1 MKGITT
7 IAAIPGSGS
16 GCQSALPAE
25 KTMES
30 IGIRGFGRV
39 EVVEYRVGEPAPWD
53 VTHESWHYCG
63 PDGRMYQARVLQKT
77 AAQILAD
84 VDEFNIPFQR
94 FMIQTPHE
102 WRGAVFSPPPDEV
115 WEIALYDSGVA
126 RLIGV
131 HAKNPPADLLDAA
144 GGGE

>member
-1 MKGITT
+1 MNGITT
-7 IAAIPGSGS
+7 LRALPGSGS

-25 KTMES
+25 V
-30 IGIRGFGRV
+30 GIRGFGRV
-39 EVVEYRVGEPAPWD
+39 EVCPAGQPAPWEA
-53 VTHESWHYCG
+53 THESWHYCG
-63 PDGRMYQARVLQKT
+63 PDGRMYQARGLQKP

-84 VDEFNIPFQR
+84 VDEFNIPFHR

-115 WEIALYDSGVA
+115 WEIALYNSGVA